1 MTKKKLSQNKTDID
15 EKPAESITN
24 NTSTEKS
31 ENLDKSKRKA
41 IYKGRFNYIF
51 TTPIKKMKSHLY
63 IPMTPKKKNR
73 AREYIGLPI
82 IGKNLLNIFDSM

>member
-1 MTKKKLSQNKTDID
+1 MTKKKLSQNETDID
-15 EKPAESITN
+15 EKPAESTTN
-24 NTSTEKS
+24 NASTENC
-31 ENLDKSKRKA
+31 ENSDKSKRKA

-51 TTPIKKMKSHLY
+51 TTPIKKVRSRHY

-73 AREYIGLPI
+73 AREYVGLPI